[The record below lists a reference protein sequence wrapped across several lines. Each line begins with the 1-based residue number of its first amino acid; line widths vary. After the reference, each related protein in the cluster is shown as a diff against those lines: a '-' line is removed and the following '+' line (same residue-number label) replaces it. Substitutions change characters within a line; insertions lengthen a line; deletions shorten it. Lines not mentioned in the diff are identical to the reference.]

1 MTIEILF
8 YTQIG
13 SIIGFVVALFVLY
26 RVLVSQKDATIQLLK
41 EKNDYLANQLSDASK
56 SSPDALAKSL
66 ADRVKLLDDE
76 IERLSKDKESN
87 QEQIKKKEI
96 ELDAVKEEAEKL
108 SRKIAK
114 AHELMEE
121 FFCPNC
127 GAPMAERAY
136 QSECAEYQG
145 RELDIDHEYVAYECG
160 YALVD
165 GEETSSCKGN
175 KPHQRSKILNENT

>member
-1 MTIEILF
+1 MTIETIF
-8 YTQIG
+8 YTQLA
-13 SIIGFVVALFVLY
+13 SLVGFIAALFVLY

-41 EKNDYLANQLSDASK
+41 ERYDYLAQQLNDASK

-66 ADRVKLLDDE
+66 SDRVKILDEE
-76 IERLSKDKESN
+76 IERLSKDKEKN
-87 QEQIKKKEI
+87 QEQIKKREKELN
-96 ELDAVKEEAEKL
+96 EVKEEAGEL

-136 QSECAEYQG
+136 QSESVEYQG

-165 GEETSSCKGN
+165 GAETSTCGGN
-175 KPHQRSKILNENT
+175 KPCQKSIILNENT